1 LRKITLVF
9 GLFAVTPLFR
19 WPKLAWY
26 LLAWLSYRLL
36 GLKLSHEQVL
46 VFRRFKAVVDVRGRG
61 GLVFLHEI
69 LARSIYDIKSLRED
83 RSVHVVFD
91 AGANCGFFAL
101 GQAADR
107 PNLRLFCFE
116 PHPATFQHLVKNIAV
131 NAFEKRVT
139 AVQAAVGATCG
150 ECAINVSEES
160 SMAVV
165 ASSAFQFLDAP
176 QVVTVPMTSLD
187 SFSEAH
193 DVWPDFLKID
203 VEGFEVEVLR
213 GARRCLEHA
222 RWVLLEYHSPKLKDD
237 CVQLLTESGFTTELA
252 DHNLL
257 LGRRATPP

>member
-1 LRKITLVF
+1 MSKIPLIF

-19 WPKLAWY
+19 WPNLAWY

-36 GLKLSHEQVL
+36 RLKLGQEHVL

-69 LARSIYDIKSLRED
+69 LARGIYDIKSLRED
-83 RSVHVVFD
+83 KNVHVVFD

-107 PNLRLFCFE
+107 PDLRLFCFE

-131 NAFEKRVT
+131 NGFEKRVR
-139 AVQAAVGATCG
+139 AVQAAVGATCV

-165 ASSAFQFLDAP
+165 ASSAFQFLEAP
-176 QVVTVPMTSLD
+176 KIVTVPMTSLD
-187 SFSEAH
+187 GFAEAH
-193 DVWPDFLKID
+193 NVWPDYLKID
-203 VEGFEVEVLR
+203 VEGFEAEVLR

-222 RWVLLEYHSPKLKDD
+222 RWVLLEYHSEKLKED
-237 CVQLLTESGFTTELA
+237 CVDLLAQSGFKTELTG
-252 DHNLL
+252 NSLL
-257 LGRRATPP
+257 LGQRAKVP